1 MKYILCV
8 LLLVNDVALACAGM
22 NAQELQEQLK
32 SEAAEQLVFFA
43 SWCAS
48 CKKHMTQ
55 DTLNKSYFIAAFD
68 EQSAADKAFRAF
80 LGESNL
86 KRCIWD
92 RDGSIAAAYG
102 VKGLPVIRS
111 LKP

>member
-1 MKYILCV
+1 MKYLLCL
-8 LLLVNDVALACAGM
+8 LLLVNEVALACVGM
-22 NAQELQEQLK
+22 NAQQLQEQLTT
-32 SEAAEQLVFFA
+32 EPAEQLVFFA

-55 DTLNKSYFIAAFD
+55 EILAKSYFIAAFD
-68 EQSAADKAFRAF
+68 EQLAAVKAYSAF

-92 RDGSIAAAYG
+92 RDGSIAIAYG